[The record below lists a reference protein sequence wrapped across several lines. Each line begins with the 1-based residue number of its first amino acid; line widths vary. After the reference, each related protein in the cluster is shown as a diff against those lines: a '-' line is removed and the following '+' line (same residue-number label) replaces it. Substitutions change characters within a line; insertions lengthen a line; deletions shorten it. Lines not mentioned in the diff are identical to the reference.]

1 MHRLFSILL
10 ADDNRAWRLDAAR
23 WLEESGYIVV
33 DAETGREAVEKA
45 LAHPPDVSVLDM
57 YMPDMTGLDILRLW
71 RSEGLQAPCILVS
84 GEADQEIRLK
94 ALEEGVFSFL
104 QKPVPSD
111 LLKFTVERA
120 IRTFFREG
128 G

>member
-1 MHRLFSILL
+1 M
-10 ADDNRAWRLDAAR
+10 
-23 WLEESGYIVV
+23 
-33 DAETGREAVEKA
+33 
-45 LAHPPDVSVLDM
+45 
-57 YMPDMTGLDILRLW
+57 
-71 RSEGLQAPCILVS
+71 S